1 MPTVHPSII
10 LTTPISLTD
19 AVKLDPLVLDRPMG
33 ISEAADFC
41 GITRES
47 MASLRRRGQGPKFVR
62 PNGIK
67 RSFTTARRCLEW
79 LNNTCD
85 PKARRARTKI
95 EEAANVK

>member
-1 MPTVHPSII
+1 MPAVHPTII
-10 LTTPISLTD
+10 LTTPISLED
-19 AVKLDPLVLDRPMG
+19 AVRIDPLVLDRPMG

-47 MASLRRRGQGPKFVR
+47 MASLRRRHQGPKFVR

-67 RSFTTARRCLEW
+67 RSFTTARRCLDW
-79 LNNTCD
+79 LNNVDD

-95 EEAANVK
+95 EEAPHAG